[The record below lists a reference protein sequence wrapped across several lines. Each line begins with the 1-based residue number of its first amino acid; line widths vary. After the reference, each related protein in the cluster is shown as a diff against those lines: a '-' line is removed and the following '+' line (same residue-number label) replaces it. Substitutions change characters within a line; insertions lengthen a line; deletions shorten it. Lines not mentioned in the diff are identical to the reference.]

1 MAITDTTEA
10 EDSGQERVLGG
21 EAWGVIVLILAVAP
35 YQLLIRD
42 NAEKAWLVYLAACAG
57 SATLL
62 VAAFFMKWK
71 PGRFTAVMLT
81 ALGAVGAAL
90 AFMAPEAFP
99 FR

>member
-1 MAITDTTEA
+1 MATRDTTEVKG
-10 EDSGQERVLGG
+10 SGRVLGG
-21 EAWGVIVLILAVAP
+21 EEWGVVILVLAVAP

-42 NAEKAWLVYLAACAG
+42 NAEKAWLVFLAACAG
-57 SATLL
+57 SAVLL
-62 VAAFFMKWK
+62 VAAFFMRWK

-99 FR
+99 LT